1 MDQANQL
8 ILIGAGLVAVSI
20 LASVFAARSG
30 TPLLLVFLVL
40 GMLAGEDG
48 PGGIIFNDTQTAYL
62 IGSTALGIILFD
74 GGMRTKRDSVRVV
87 LWPGLVLSTLG
98 VVITAAVVAAFS
110 VWLFN
115 FNWLEGFLLGAI
127 IGSTDAAAVF
137 FMLNARGL
145 ALKRRVGA
153 VLELESGSNDPMA
166 IFLTI
171 ILLEALVAGKTS
183 LDWTVFRDLTS
194 QFGIGAAG
202 GIAGGALMVWL
213 LNRLDLAT
221 SLYPLLASA
230 LALLTFA
237 VTTALGGSGFL
248 AIYIAGL
255 VLGNRQVQ
263 SAQNILRMHDGMAWL
278 AQISMFLILGLLVTP
293 SELPPIAGVS
303 ILIAVV
309 LIFVARPLAVL
320 VCLLPFRFPW
330 REQTYIGW
338 IGLRGAV
345 PIILGIF
352 PLLAGLDNAKLF
364 FNIAFFVV
372 LLSLLV
378 QGWTVAGAARLLQL
392 EVPPDSAPVHR
403 FDLDIRGHWDFEL
416 LRYDLTENSPVL
428 RHDLSRLPLPE
439 QTSIAAVVRND
450 RLESH
455 KQLQTLKPGDH
466 VYVIA
471 SAKHVSPLN
480 RLFIAPDS
488 PDRLEEH
495 RFFGDLV
502 LDGDANLKD
511 VVEFY
516 GLELSTDSAADI
528 TLAGYLHG
536 IFHKR
541 PVVGDRIRLGRVEL
555 VVREMNDN
563 KISRIGLKF
572 RRSEQTS

>member
-8 ILIGAGLVAVSI
+8 ILIGAALVAVSI

-48 PGGIIFNDTQTAYL
+48 PGGIVFNDTATAYL
-62 IGSTALGIILFD
+62 IGTIALGIILFD
-74 GGMRTKRDSVRVV
+74 GGMRTKRESVRAI
-87 LWPGLVLSTLG
+87 LAPGLTLATLG
-98 VVITAAVVAAFS
+98 VIITAGVVAAFA
-110 VWLFN
+110 VWLLN
-115 FNWLEGFLLGAI
+115 FSWLEGLLLGAI

-137 FMLNARGL
+137 FLLNASGL

-153 VLELESGSNDPMA
+153 TLELESGSNDPMA
-166 IFLTI
+166 IFLTV
-171 ILLEALVAGKTS
+171 ILLEALMAGKTA
-183 LDWTVFRDLTS
+183 LDWPVLLALGT
-194 QFGIGAAG
+194 QFSIGAMG

-237 VTTALGGSGFL
+237 VTTALDGSGFL

-263 SAQNILRMHDGMAWL
+263 SAQNILRMHDGLAWL
-278 AQISMFLILGLLVTP
+278 SQIGMFLILGLLITP
-293 SELPPIAGVS
+293 SELPSIAGTA
-303 ILIAVV
+303 ILIAVA
-309 LIFVARPLAVL
+309 LTFIARPLAVFT
-320 VCLLPFRFPW
+320 CLLPFRFPW
-330 REQTYIGW
+330 REQAYIAW

-352 PLLAGLDNAKLF
+352 PLLAGLENARLF

-372 LLSLLV
+372 LISLLV
-378 QGWTVAGAARLLQL
+378 QGWTVAGAARLLRL

-403 FDLDIRGHWDFEL
+403 FDLDIQGHWDFEL
-416 LRYDLTENSPVL
+416 LRYDLTESSPVL
-428 RHDLSRLPLPE
+428 RHDLKKLPLPD
-439 QTSIAAVVRND
+439 QTSIAAIMRND
-450 RLESH
+450 RLENH
-455 KQLQTLKPGDH
+455 ERLEALQPGDSI
-466 VYVIA
+466 YVIA
-471 SAKHVSPLN
+471 LTRHVNPLN

-516 GLELSTDSAADI
+516 GLELSTDSADT
-528 TLAGYLHG
+528 TLADYLHG
-536 IFHKR
+536 IFRKR

-572 RRSEQTS
+572 RRSGRAS